1 MNEKRQ
7 DGIMP
12 IKKEI
17 DYMVLLRTCWNHR
30 RTILLAAGIG
40 FIIGIII
47 AFISPKSYKVIT
59 TMVPQSEEEGGMNQ
73 ISSLAAMAGFNLNIS
88 SGESDISPILYP
100 QIIESAP
107 FMFDLMNTPFVFKH
121 VDHPV
126 SLFDYYITI
135 KKPSLIDWIL
145 QYTIGLPGLIK
156 QSMRGIVA
164 ASSNAKLIVLSKDQE
179 DMIAFLKSNISL
191 SVNKKEGYL
200 TLTCTFEDP
209 YLTAQVASR
218 AQALL
223 QSYITAYKINK
234 SKDQLDFIEQ
244 RYREKRQD
252 YFQAQQR
259 LAAYQDRNQHV
270 KTASAIA
277 ELERLQSENDL
288 AFSVYTE
295 LAKSLEQ
302 AKIQVQ
308 RQTPV
313 FAVIK
318 PVVVPNQK
326 YKPQRMKLILLY
338 SFIGLVI
345 GIGYIGIKEFFLRKA
360 EN

>member
-1 MNEKRQ
+1 MNEKIQ
-7 DGIMP
+7 KEKTP
-12 IKKEI
+12 IKREI
-17 DYMVLLRTCWNHR
+17 DYMILLKICWEHR
-30 RTILLAAGIG
+30 RTILLTIGIG
-40 FIIGIII
+40 FVVGIII
-47 AFISPKSYKVIT
+47 AFISPKSYKVVT

-73 ISSLAAMAGFNLNIS
+73 ISSLAAMAGFNLNLG

-100 QIIESAP
+100 QIIESAS
-107 FMFDLMNTPFVFKH
+107 FMLDLMNTPFEIKNL
-121 VDHPV
+121 DHPV
-126 SLFDYYITI
+126 SLFDYYINI

-145 QYTIGLPGLIK
+145 QYTIGLPGLLK
-156 QSMRGIVA
+156 QSMRGNVA
-164 ASSNAKLIVLSKDQE
+164 ASSGTKLIVLSKDQE
-179 DMIAFLKSNISL
+179 DMMTFLKSNISL

-244 RYREKRQD
+244 RYQEKKRD
-252 YFQAQQR
+252 FFQAQQR
-259 LAAYQDRNQHV
+259 LATFQDRNQHV

-277 ELERLQSENDL
+277 EQERLQSENDL

-313 FAVIK
+313 FAIIK

-326 YKPQRMKLILLY
+326 YKPQRMKLIILY

-345 GIGYIGIKEFFLRKA
+345 GIGYIGIKEFFLRNA
-360 EN
+360 VN